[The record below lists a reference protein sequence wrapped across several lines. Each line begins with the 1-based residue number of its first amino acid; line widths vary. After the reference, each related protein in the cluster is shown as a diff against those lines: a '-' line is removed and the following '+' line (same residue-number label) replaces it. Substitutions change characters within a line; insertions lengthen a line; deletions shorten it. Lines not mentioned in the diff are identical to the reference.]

1 MPILENID
9 SQSNV
14 KNITGEHKRES
25 TEKDRA
31 VMVEELKKTMFLQSF
46 PVESILLSQPCEIL
60 LTKNQKQN

>member
-1 MPILENID
+1 MPILENFD

-31 VMVEELKKTMFLQSF
+31 VIFEELMKIDVFTVISSRKHPSF
-46 PVESILLSQPCEIL
+46 PTL
-60 LTKNQKQN
+60 